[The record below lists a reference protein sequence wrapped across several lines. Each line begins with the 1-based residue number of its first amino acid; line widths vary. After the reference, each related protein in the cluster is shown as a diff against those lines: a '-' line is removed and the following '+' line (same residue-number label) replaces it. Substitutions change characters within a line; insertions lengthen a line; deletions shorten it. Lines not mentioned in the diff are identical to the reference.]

1 MGRSRIRVPAPQSSA
16 VGLAYLFAF
25 RGSFQFDD
33 YQVIVLNPAVRS
45 WSGWRESMPGIRPLL
60 KLSYVLN
67 WVSGPG
73 IVGFHAVNLLCHAA
87 SALCVFALC
96 RRWGDALGLD
106 PRQVPAVA
114 LTTALLFALHP
125 AQTEAVTYISGRS
138 VALMALCY
146 LGACLAYRQ
155 AASGWRRLLSPLL
168 FAAALLTKETAWT
181 LPFAILLTEAPRSQ
195 ASWRDRLWGLRLHWA
210 VLTPAAGAMLT
221 MEGYRRLLLGSLA
234 VRDPWTN
241 LLTQVGGQFYLLTQ
255 PFLLLRMN
263 IDPDLAVLT
272 TVSPGLALKAAI
284 LLLVMLVG
292 ILQLR
297 RRSWLGAGILWAFLH
312 LLPTNS
318 FLPRLDVANDRQL
331 YVALIGPALILAVVL
346 WGRLPRRA
354 AGLATFVLALGLGV
368 ATAER
373 NLDYQTEVSLWQAT
387 ARESPNKARVW
398 NNLGYAYQLS
408 GDIPSARQAYQRA
421 LGLDPSHVKAR
432 INLDALSRM
441 GEPR

>member
-1 MGRSRIRVPAPQSSA
+1 MGPSRIGMPALLCGA
-16 VGLAYLFAF
+16 VGLAYLIAF
-25 RGSFQFDD
+25 WGAFQFDD
-33 YQVIVLNPAVRS
+33 YHVILLNPAVHS
-45 WSGWRESMPGIRPLL
+45 WRGWRESMPGIRPLL

-67 WVSGPG
+67 WVSGLG
-73 IVGFHAVNLLCHAA
+73 LLGFHAVNLLCHAA

-106 PRQVPAVA
+106 PAQIPAVA
-114 LTTALLFALHP
+114 VTTALLFALHP
-125 AQTEAVTYISGRS
+125 AQTEAVTYVSGRS

-155 AASGWRRLLSPLL
+155 DASGSRQLLSPLL
-168 FAAALLTKETAWT
+168 FAAALFTKETAWT
-181 LPFAILLTEAPRSQ
+181 LPFAILLTEAAGCR

-210 VLTPAAGAMLT
+210 VLALAAGAMLA
-221 MEGYRRLLLGSLA
+221 MEGYRRLLMGSLA
-234 VRDPWTN
+234 ARDLGTN
-241 LLTQVGGQFYLLTQ
+241 LLTQVGGQVYLLTQ
-255 PFLLLRMN
+255 PLLLLRVN

-272 TVSPGLALKAAI
+272 TITPSLALKAAA
-284 LLLVMLVG
+284 LLLLTLAG

-297 RRSWLGAGILWAFLH
+297 RRPWLGAGILWTFLH

-318 FLPRLDVANDRQL
+318 LLPRLDVANDRQL

-354 AGLATFVLALGLGV
+354 AALATLVLALGLGV

-373 NLDYQTEVSLWQAT
+373 NLDYRTELSLWQAT
-387 ARESPNKARVW
+387 VRESPNKARVW
-398 NNLGYAYQLS
+398 NNLGYAYQLA
-408 GDIPSARQAYQRA
+408 GDIPAARRAYQHA
-421 LGLDPSHVKAR
+421 LALDPSHVKAR